1 MFIITLILLSIASFG
16 LMVFFILNRLDYV
29 RAMPEEEFSSRLK
42 SSQPVFTDVYFYI
55 ALPASNFFRTFVL
68 PKIYKEFEKTIS
80 RFRINVLKIESLL
93 LRLTNYIRGKRKVCD
108 NGDSSKYWKD
118 MNKFKDELNNGLNKD
133 NKEN

>member
-1 MFIITLILLSIASFG
+1 MFITTLILLSFASLG
-16 LMVFFILNRLDYV
+16 LMVFLVFNRLDRV
-29 RAMPEEEFSSRLK
+29 RAMPEEEFLSRLK
-42 SSQPVFTDVYFYI
+42 SSRPVFTDVHFYI

-118 MNKFKDELNNGLNKD
+118 MNEFKNGLNNGSSKD
-133 NKEN
+133 SKEN